1 MTITFATLSVDN
13 EELQSA
19 VDDAIAKVR
28 REWLGAE
35 IPMYING
42 EEVYALEKYESY
54 SPMNTELH
62 LSTAQRG
69 TVEHARA
76 AIAAARVARAD
87 WACTP
92 WQRRVAIV
100 RKASEIMSERVLEL
114 SALLAFEV
122 GKSRLEAIGEVNEA
136 LDLVR
141 YYAASM
147 EKNNGFAREMGKLD
161 PADEAEFNMSVLR
174 PYGVWGVISPW
185 NFPIALSLAPTTAAL
200 LTGNTVVFKGSLETP
215 QCAWRMSEL
224 FIEAGVP
231 TGVFNS
237 VLGPDEEVG
246 QELLDNPHVDGWTFT
261 GSYDVGMKVLKNAAN
276 GLYPRP
282 TIIEMGGKNPAIISN
297 TADLDK
303 AALGVMR
310 AAFGMDGEKC
320 SACSRVYVQDGVY
333 DAFRKKLVALTADI
347 VVGDPTRRDVFMGAL
362 IHQQAYDDYR
372 GYIQKAR
379 QDGQVIV
386 GGEALIEGTLANG
399 YYVEPAIVEGLA
411 EDHELVVD
419 ELFVPILHMARVQT
433 LEEAMEK
440 ANNTQFGLT
449 AGFFG
454 EDEQEVDWFLEN
466 IQAGTVYVNRA
477 ASATTGG
484 WPGVQCFGGWKA
496 SSSSGKG
503 VGGNYTLSLYMHEQ
517 SRTIIG

>member
-1 MTITFATLSVDN
+1 
-13 EELQSA
+13 
-19 VDDAIAKVR
+19 
-28 REWLGAE
+28 
-35 IPMYING
+35 
-42 EEVYALEKYESY
+42 
-54 SPMNTELH
+54 
-62 LSTAQRG
+62 
-69 TVEHARA
+69 
-76 AIAAARVARAD
+76 
-87 WACTP
+87 
-92 WQRRVAIV
+92 
-100 RKASEIMSERVLEL
+100 
-114 SALLAFEV
+114 
-122 GKSRLEAIGEVNEA
+122 
-136 LDLVR
+136 
-141 YYAASM
+141 
-147 EKNNGFAREMGKLD
+147 
-161 PADEAEFNMSVLR
+161 
-174 PYGVWGVISPW
+174 
-185 NFPIALSLAPTTAAL
+185 
-200 LTGNTVVFKGSLETP
+200 
-215 QCAWRMSEL
+215 
-224 FIEAGVP
+224 
-231 TGVFNS
+231 
-237 VLGPDEEVG
+237 
-246 QELLDNPHVDGWTFT
+246 
-261 GSYDVGMKVLKNAAN
+261 

-454 EDEQEVDWFLEN
+454 EDEQEIDWFLEN

>member
-1 MTITFATLSVDN
+1 
-13 EELQSA
+13 
-19 VDDAIAKVR
+19 
-28 REWLGAE
+28 
-35 IPMYING
+35 
-42 EEVYALEKYESY
+42 
-54 SPMNTELH
+54 
-62 LSTAQRG
+62 
-69 TVEHARA
+69 
-76 AIAAARVARAD
+76 
-87 WACTP
+87 
-92 WQRRVAIV
+92 
-100 RKASEIMSERVLEL
+100 
-114 SALLAFEV
+114 
-122 GKSRLEAIGEVNEA
+122 
-136 LDLVR
+136 
-141 YYAASM
+141 
-147 EKNNGFAREMGKLD
+147 
-161 PADEAEFNMSVLR
+161 
-174 PYGVWGVISPW
+174 
-185 NFPIALSLAPTTAAL
+185 
-200 LTGNTVVFKGSLETP
+200 
-215 QCAWRMSEL
+215 
-224 FIEAGVP
+224 
-231 TGVFNS
+231 
-237 VLGPDEEVG
+237 
-246 QELLDNPHVDGWTFT
+246 
-261 GSYDVGMKVLKNAAN
+261 
-276 GLYPRP
+276 
-282 TIIEMGGKNPAIISN
+282 
-297 TADLDK
+297 
-303 AALGVMR
+303 
-310 AAFGMDGEKC
+310 
-320 SACSRVYVQDGVY
+320 
-333 DAFRKKLVALTADI
+333 
-347 VVGDPTRRDVFMGAL
+347 MGAL

-454 EDEQEVDWFLEN
+454 EDEQEIDWFLEN